1 MQRGDWVRQER
12 GKGDNRKLWS
22 GCAAMRQRFT
32 NETTGLGLPLSS
44 NSSLLLTWLVNDT
57 CKELLAKSPLVNTR
71 SRLVRDQV
79 KSTDISQIK
88 VLNSFSKSAQFLANF
103 LDFFHLFKPF
113 LHISCIFWKQTLDNL
128 FVDYCGLELVNCIA
142 KSLSYSDNCL
152 QSKPALGAHDWAFNQ
167 IASLRNY
174 LSHMSKKKVLNIF
187 CCGWSCRLSI
197 HSSLPSLSHFSW
209 STLLPYSFELIIG
222 KVLPTSLSFCYDN
235 DDDDDVCQ

>member
-32 NETTGLGLPLSS
+32 NETTGLGLPLSY

-57 CKELLAKSPLVNTR
+57 CKQLLAKSPLVNTR

-79 KSTDISQIK
+79 KSTDISQIE
-88 VLNSFSKSAQFLANF
+88 VLNSFSKSAQFVANF
-103 LDFFHLFKPF
+103 QDFFHLFKPF
-113 LHISCIFWKQTLDNL
+113 LHISFIFWKQTLHNL

-174 LSHMSKKKVLNIF
+174 LSHMSKKKFSISFVAAEAVA
-187 CCGWSCRLSI
+187 SRLTH
-197 HSSLPSLSHFSW
+197 HSP
-209 STLLPYSFELIIG
+209 LLPTFLGLLYYHIHL
-222 KVLPTSLSFCYDN
+222 SLLLEKFY
-235 DDDDDVCQ
+235 QLR